1 MKTDQ
6 GMLTWGCYVNIY
18 IEGQILQFKKWE
30 PGGAESCVLEPI
42 TNHIHIKPTLYELDL
57 RQGENHDNNMNC
69 RKKRKFLTLRS
80 LVKACLCLCHCW
92 QPHLMARHTGYTEE
106 TWCLSEIWA
115 PPLSRV
121 SPVTLLKL
129 PWVHDGLESAV
140 VWSLSACPGSQTIPF
155 LRGIPLH
162 GYAHIIG
169 LIFTCQTHLSVY
181 FFQDSDYPSLVAL
194 LINTTVAGE
203 M

>member
-1 MKTDQ
+1 
-6 GMLTWGCYVNIY
+6 
-18 IEGQILQFKKWE
+18 
-30 PGGAESCVLEPI
+30 
-42 TNHIHIKPTLYELDL
+42 
-57 RQGENHDNNMNC
+57 MNC

-80 LVKACLCLCHCW
+80 LIKACLCLCYCW
-92 QPHLMARHTGYTEE
+92 QPHLIARHTGYTEE

-121 SPVTLLKL
+121 SPVTQYISVAETSLSAWWL
-129 PWVHDGLESAV
+129 PPTFLPVVLPGLESAV
-140 VWSLSACPGSQTIPF
+140 VWLLSACPGSQTISF
-155 LRGIPLH
+155 FRGIPLH

-194 LINTTVAGE
+194 LWNTTVAGE